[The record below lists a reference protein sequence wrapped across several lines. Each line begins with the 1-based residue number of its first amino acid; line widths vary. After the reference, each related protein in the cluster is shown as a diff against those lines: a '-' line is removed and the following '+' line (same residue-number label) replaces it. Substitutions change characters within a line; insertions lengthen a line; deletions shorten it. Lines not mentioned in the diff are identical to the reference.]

1 MSFLL
6 AVLTTA
12 CTIPNMKTTHH
23 TYKDRATHCTS
34 PLAKR
39 LLQLMDDKQ
48 TNLALSADV
57 TTAKELLRLAD
68 LIGSEICVL
77 KTHIDIINDFTPD
90 LTQQLRKLADK
101 HQFLIFEDRKFAD
114 IGNTVKHQYE
124 GGVYRIAE
132 WADIVNAHSLP
143 GPGIV
148 EGLAEAGLKNNRG
161 LLMLAE
167 MSSAGNLLDKNY
179 VQHTLRMAQQYP
191 DFVIGFI
198 TQHALSDEPHW
209 INMTP
214 GVKLEGGTDKLGQ
227 RYVTPDIAIR
237 EHGSDIIIVGRGILA
252 ASDPLAEAR
261 KYREAGWQAYSM
273 EATA

>member
-1 MSFLL
+1 
-6 AVLTTA
+6 
-12 CTIPNMKTTHH
+12 MKTTHRS
-23 TYKDRATHCTS
+23 YKERAAHCKS

-39 LLQLMDDKQ
+39 LLQLLDDKQ

-57 TTAKELLRLAD
+57 TKAEELLKLAD
-68 LIGSEICVL
+68 ALGSEICVL
-77 KTHIDIINDFTPD
+77 KTHIDIIDDFTPA
-90 LTQQLRKLADK
+90 LTKELRKLADK

-124 GGVYRIAE
+124 GGVYRIVE
-132 WADIVNAHSLP
+132 WADIVNAHTLP
-143 GPGIV
+143 GPGII
-148 EGLAEAGLKNNRG
+148 EGLAEAGQKHNRG

-167 MSSAGNLLDKNY
+167 MSSTGNLLDKNY
-179 VQHTLRMAQQYP
+179 VQHTLKMAQQYP

-237 EHGSDIIIVGRGILA
+237 ENGTDIIIVGRGIIA
-252 ASDPLAEAR
+252 AKDPLTEAR
-261 KYREAGWQAYSM
+261 KYREAGWKAYKGNYQK
-273 EATA
+273 

>member
-1 MSFLL
+1 
-6 AVLTTA
+6 
-12 CTIPNMKTTHH
+12 MKITHYS
-23 TYKDRATHCTS
+23 YKERAAHCQS

-39 LLQLMDDKQ
+39 LLQLMDSKQ
-48 TNLALSADV
+48 SNLALSADV
-57 TTAKELLRLAD
+57 ATAKELLALAD
-68 LIGSEICVL
+68 LLGPEICIL
-77 KTHIDIINDFTPD
+77 KTHIDIIGDFTPA
-90 LTQQLRKLADK
+90 LTKELRKLADK

-124 GGVYRIAE
+124 GGVYRIVE

-143 GPGIV
+143 GPGIIQ
-148 EGLAEAGLKNNRG
+148 GLAEAGIKHQRG

-179 VQHTLRMAQQYP
+179 RQHTLRMAQEHP

-227 RYVTPDIAIR
+227 RYITPDIAIG
-237 EHGSDIIIVGRGILA
+237 ENGSDIIIVGRGILA
-252 ASDPLAEAR
+252 ASDPLTEAR
-261 KYREAGWQAYSM
+261 KYRQTGWKAYQRR
-273 EATA
+273 ATQVF

>member
-1 MSFLL
+1 
-6 AVLTTA
+6 
-12 CTIPNMKTTHH
+12 MKKTHKS
-23 TYKDRATHCTS
+23 YKERATHCTS

-48 TNLALSADV
+48 SNLALSADI
-57 TTAKELLRLAD
+57 TTANELLQLAD
-68 LIGSEICVL
+68 LIGPEICVL
-77 KTHIDIINDFTPD
+77 KTHIDIIDDFTPA
-90 LTQQLRKLADK
+90 LTKELRKLADK

-143 GPGIV
+143 GPGII

-179 VQHTLRMAQQYP
+179 VQHTLRMAQAHP

-227 RYVTPDIAIR
+227 RYITPDIAIR
-237 EHGSDIIIVGRGILA
+237 ENGTDIIIVGRGIIA
-252 ASDPLAEAR
+252 ANDPLNEAQ
-261 KYREAGWQAYSM
+261 KYRKAGWEAYKTRS
-273 EATA
+273 TY